1 METWFVGR
9 ETTLHSESK
18 EWAWS
23 QGLKKVSG
31 EAITF
36 RSSDE
41 NVSILLVDSG
51 EVWRF
56 SEKRDE
62 PRIISFEND
71 DSNQK
76 GEKMITKVS
85 SGEGHFLALDK
96 NGKVWSWD
104 DRSGNGSEFGQL
116 GHGNDKKELS

>member
-1 METWFVGR
+1 MAS
-9 ETTLHSESK
+9 TLHTEYSS
-18 EWAWS
+18 WAWPE
-23 QGLKKVSG
+23 GLNEIMGKVEG
-31 EAITF
+31 F
-36 RSSDE
+36 GSSDE

-104 DRSGNGSEFGQL
+104 DESGNGSEFGQL